1 MEMRNKLWVLIAI
14 LFSFLAMTG
23 CGNSERVHKSW
34 IVPPEGPRYE
44 DSDILNN
51 LKSRLSAN
59 PDLKDLAVN
68 IDVRNGEVS
77 INGLADNQTQIDQI
91 SMQTWLVDGVQ
102 KVDNQI
108 HLKR

>member
-1 MEMRNKLWVLIAI
+1 MGMRNKLWILIAI

-68 IDVRNGEVS
+68 ISVKNGEVS
-77 INGLADNQTQIDQI
+77 IDGLVDNQAQADQI
-91 SMQTWLVDGVQ
+91 TMQAWLVDGVQ
-102 KVDNQI
+102 RVDNQT

>member
-1 MEMRNKLWVLIAI
+1 MRNKLWVLIAI

-51 LKSRLSAN
+51 LKSRL
-59 PDLKDLAVN
+59 DYLL
-68 IDVRNGEVS
+68 I
-77 INGLADNQTQIDQI
+77 QI
-91 SMQTWLVDGVQ
+91 
-102 KVDNQI
+102 
-108 HLKR
+108 